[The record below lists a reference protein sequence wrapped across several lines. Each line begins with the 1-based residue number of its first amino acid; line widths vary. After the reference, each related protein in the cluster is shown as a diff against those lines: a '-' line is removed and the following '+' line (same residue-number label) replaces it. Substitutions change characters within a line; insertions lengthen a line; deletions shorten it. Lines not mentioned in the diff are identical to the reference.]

1 MLAISNCGHRENDMA
16 VDYQKYTDQDLEKL
30 TKRERE
36 IFTMRRK
43 GLACWEVAGKLG
55 IATESVHTSLSKSA
69 KKMDGRFDKEREVK
83 YQHQYQKG
91 YYVENKEKIINRSK
105 SYHRNHYYY
114 QPKIEMGF
122 KFLGFEVVNIEV
134 KKTEKARRAKYLC
147 RCKNCGAEIW
157 MDTLKIRRIQRKK
170 ETCPNCHRVI
180 DDKKY
185 CVICGAELSGRQTKY
200 CSKKCMGLGK
210 QNYKICPV
218 CGKKFKDSAT
228 NDTVCC
234 SPRCSKKHREMLH
247 ESGIY
252 DSSIEKMRLGFSEKV
267 DEIGPEKHW
276 LSKHW
281 VIESPS
287 GQVYECDNLLNFIRE
302 NPELFDGT
310 AKQAFDGFQKMR
322 ATMAGTRKNPSRSW
336 KGWHLISFTD
346 NNGRYQKESD
356 SE

>member
-43 GLACWEVAGKLG
+43 GLESWEVADKLG
-55 IATESVHTSLSKSA
+55 IATETVYVSLSKSA
-69 KKMDGRFDKEREVK
+69 KKMDGRFDKEKEKK

-91 YYVENKEKIINRSK
+91 YYIKNKEKIIKYSK
-105 SYHRNHYYY
+105 SYHHNRYYR
-114 QPKIEMGF
+114 QPKIETGF
-122 KFLGFEVVNIEV
+122 KFLGFEVVSIEV

-157 MDTLKIRRIQRKK
+157 MDTLKIRRIQRNK
-170 ETCPNCHRVI
+170 ELCPNCHQIVDGER
-180 DDKKY
+180 Y
-185 CVICGAELSGRQTKY
+185 CVVCGAPLNGRQTKY

-234 SPRCSKKHREMLH
+234 SPGCSKKYRRMLH

-346 NNGRYQKESD
+346 NNGRYRKERD

>member
-1 MLAISNCGHRENDMA
+1 MA
-16 VDYQKYTDQDLEKL
+16 VNYKKYTDQDLKKL

-36 IFTMRRK
+36 IFEMRRD
-43 GLACWEVAGKLG
+43 GLRCQEIAEKLG
-55 IATESVHTSLSKSA
+55 IIERTVHTSLSKSA

-105 SYHRNHYYY
+105 SRY
-114 QPKIEMGF
+114 QYKPRIEIGYS
-122 KFLGFEVVNIEV
+122 FLGFEVVDVEV
-134 KKTEKARRAKYLC
+134 KQAEKKCRAKYLC

-170 ETCPNCHRVI
+170 ETCPNCHQVI

-234 SPRCSKKHREMLH
+234 SPRCSKKHRGMLH

-252 DSSIEKMRLGFSEKV
+252 DQSIEKMRSGFSEKV

-287 GQVYECDNLLNFIRE
+287 GQVYECDYLLNFIRE

-356 SE
+356 GE